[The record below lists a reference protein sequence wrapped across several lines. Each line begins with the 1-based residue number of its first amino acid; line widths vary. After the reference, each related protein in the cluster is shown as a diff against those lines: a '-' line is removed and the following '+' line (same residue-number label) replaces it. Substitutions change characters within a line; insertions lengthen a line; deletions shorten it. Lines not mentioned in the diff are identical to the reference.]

1 MFCVLFIFK
10 DNLTEVRR
18 KLLNYDFNGMKI
30 IMVTFEGSLQQTN
43 MCMKHYPSLLNH
55 RSHLVLNEQNTHIKL
70 DLL

>member
-1 MFCVLFIFK
+1 MYCFLIFLK
-10 DNLTEVRR
+10 DSLTEVRR

-43 MCMKHYPSLLNH
+43 MCMKHYPTLLNH
-55 RSHLVLNEQNTHIKL
+55 RSHLVLNEQKTHVRL

>member
-1 MFCVLFIFK
+1 MHCVLIFVK
-10 DNLTEVRR
+10 DSLTEVRR

-55 RSHLVLNEQNTHIKL
+55 RSHLILNEQKTNIRL